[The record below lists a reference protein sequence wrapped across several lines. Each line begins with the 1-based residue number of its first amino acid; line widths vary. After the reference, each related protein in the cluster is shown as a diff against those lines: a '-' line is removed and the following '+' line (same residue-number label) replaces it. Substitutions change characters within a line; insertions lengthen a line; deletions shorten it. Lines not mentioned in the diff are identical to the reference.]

1 MEWERRKLEM
11 EKDDLIQKTQDIQ
24 LLKLTR
30 ELQAVLLS
38 GNLGQNKT
46 NQDLAR
52 LDRNLK
58 AQNEQHKVNSNCN
71 VLVLIS
77 F

>member
-1 MEWERRKLEM
+1 MNIFQGIHSLEWERRKLEM

-52 LDRNLK
+52 LDRNFK
-58 AQNEQHKVNSNCN
+58 AQNDQHKV
-71 VLVLIS
+71 
-77 F
+77 

>member
-1 MEWERRKLEM
+1 M
-11 EKDDLIQKTQDIQ
+11 EKEDLIQKTQDIQ

-58 AQNEQHKVNSNCN
+58 AQNERHKVN
-71 VLVLIS
+71 
-77 F
+77 